1 MRVPGRFSL
10 SFPPLSGEG
19 RCEIPRLNRGRGR
32 VRSIDGNAEDM
43 SDNLI
48 EIAADVRVPDPHDFE
63 AKPFEVGV
71 ARRIVCRLPP
81 LSVLVPIYL
90 HNRFCPQAGEV
101 EKVAVARNLSAKM
114 QALTLESAPLRPE
127 DHLLRHRFAE
137 AAGALDRHRL
147 STPETLLRKA
157 TLPWQGREK
166 ERMALI

>member
-1 MRVPGRFSL
+1 MG
-10 SFPPLSGEG
+10 
-19 RCEIPRLNRGRGR
+19 
-32 VRSIDGNAEDM
+32 
-43 SDNLI
+43 DNLI

-90 HNRFCPQAGEV
+90 HNQFCPQAGEV

-114 QALTLESAPLRPE
+114 QALTLESAQLRPE
-127 DHLLRHRFAE
+127 DHLLLRRRFAE
-137 AAGALDRHRL
+137 VAGALDRHRL
-147 STPETLLRKA
+147 STPHPTLLRKA
-157 TLPWQGREK
+157 TLPWKGREK